1 MKFEQYVRA
10 TYIEKTAAAYQAK
23 GYHVVISPIDV
34 SYPFE
39 ARRQSYDI
47 VGTKE
52 GKQIA
57 IEVVAWPKLAQEGKQ
72 IALLRQ
78 QAKKEGFDE
87 FRLVVVREPRQIPVN
102 VEGIGQELLSHL
114 QENLLDELAKLSD
127 GVRVINVEKIK
138 IDSISIK
145 PSGIRAAGEGLVIVD
160 IHYDLDGDR
169 FWEDDYFPLQFDV
182 ELDQQ
187 LHLKCVHELVA
198 DTSSFLV

>member
-10 TYIEKTAAAYQAK
+10 TYIEKTAAAYQHK

-39 ARRQSYDI
+39 ARQQSYDI

-52 GKQIA
+52 GHKLA
-57 IEVVAWPKLAQEGKQ
+57 VEVVAWPKLAQEGKQ

-102 VEGIGQELLSHL
+102 VEGIEQELLSYL

-127 GVRVINVEKIK
+127 GVRAIKVEKVK

-145 PSGIRAAGEGLVIVD
+145 PSGIRVAGDGLVIVD

-182 ELDQQ
+182 ELDHH
-187 LHLKCVHELVA
+187 LRLKCVHEIVV
-198 DTSSFLV
+198 DTSSF